1 MTVGAFK
8 NVALAANDHSNIHE
22 HRINLRSDFLS
33 IQSIVDK
40 KNLVKIPR
48 ELLKHLQISFLNL
61 DAKLAAQPQ
70 LNEVVVNSQVG
81 FERVC
86 NKIQHDIQ
94 QLACTLNELVQN

>member
-1 MTVGAFK
+1 MTVEAFK

-33 IQSIVDK
+33 IQSIVNK
-40 KNLVKIPR
+40 KNLAKISR
-48 ELLKHLQISFLNL
+48 ELFKHLQIFFLNL
-61 DAKLAAQPQ
+61 NAKLTTQSQ
-70 LNEVVVNSQVG
+70 LNEIVVNNQAE

-94 QLACTLNELVQN
+94 QFACTLNELI